1 MEQNFLQMVNAET
14 SLTKTRAEQFTQMII
29 EANNDGRVDTL
40 TALARLEFMSQ
51 VIDNAIS
58 KLRETATDDL
68 YLYGSEAKTGVKILG
83 VTFKHKETAVKY
95 DFSKTA
101 KWNELK
107 AIEDTAADNRKQLE
121 AQLKTLNKST
131 VNVDP
136 ETGEMVEFNPPMKT
150 SKTTV
155 EITLSK

>member
-14 SLTKTRAEQFTQMII
+14 SLTKSRAEQFTQMII
-29 EANNDGRVDTL
+29 DANDDGRVDTL

-95 DFSKTA
+95 DFSKTP

-107 AIEDTAADNRKQLE
+107 SIEDTAADNRKQLE

-136 ETGEMVEFNPPMKT
+136 DTGEMVELNPPMKT

>member
-14 SLTKTRAEQFTQMII
+14 SLTKSRAEYFTQMII
-29 EANNDGRVDTL
+29 DANGDGRVDTL

-95 DFSKTA
+95 DFSKTD

-107 AIEDTAADNRKQLE
+107 AIEDSAADNRKQLE
-121 AQLKTLNKST
+121 AQLKALNKST

-136 ETGEMVEFNPPMKT
+136 ETGEMVEMNPPIKT

>member
-14 SLTKTRAEQFTQMII
+14 SLTKSRAEQFTQMII
-29 EANNDGRVDTL
+29 EANDDGHVDTL

-58 KLRETATDDL
+58 RLRETATDEL
-68 YLYGSEAKTGVKILG
+68 HLYGSEAKTGVKILG
-83 VTFKHKETAVKY
+83 VTFKQKETAVKY
-95 DFSKTA
+95 NFSKTA

-136 ETGEMVEFNPPMKT
+136 ETGEMVEFNPPIKT

>member
-14 SLTKTRAEQFTQMII
+14 SLTKSRAEQFTKMII
-29 EANNDGRVDTL
+29 DANNDGRVDTL
-40 TALARLEFMSQ
+40 TALARLEFISQ
-51 VIDNAIS
+51 VIENAKS

-68 YLYGSEAKTGVKILG
+68 YLYGLEAKTGVKILG

-95 DFSKTA
+95 DFSQTA
-101 KWNELK
+101 KWVELK
-107 AIEDTAADNRKQLE
+107 SAEESAAENRKQLE

-136 ETGEMVEFNPPMKT
+136 ETGEMVELNPPIKT

-155 EITLSK
+155 EITLAK

>member
-1 MEQNFLQMVNAET
+1 MVNAET
-14 SLTKTRAEQFTQMII
+14 SLTKSRAEYFTQMII

-51 VIDNAIS
+51 VIENAIS

-107 AIEDTAADNRKQLE
+107 SIEETAADNRKQLE
-121 AQLKTLNKST
+121 AQLKTLTKST

-136 ETGEMVEFNPPMKT
+136 ETGEMVEMNPPIKT

>member
-14 SLTKTRAEQFTQMII
+14 SLTKSRAEQFTKMII
-29 EANNDGRVDTL
+29 DANDDGRVDTL
-40 TALARLEFMSQ
+40 TALARLEFISQ

-58 KLRETATDDL
+58 RLRETATDDL

-136 ETGEMVEFNPPMKT
+136 ETGEMVELNPPMKT

>member
-14 SLTKTRAEQFTQMII
+14 SLTKSRAEYFTQMII
-29 EANNDGRVDTL
+29 DANGDGRVDTL

-107 AIEDTAADNRKQLE
+107 AIEDSAADNRKQLE
-121 AQLKTLNKST
+121 AQLKALNKST

-136 ETGEMVEFNPPMKT
+136 ETGEMVEMNPPIKT